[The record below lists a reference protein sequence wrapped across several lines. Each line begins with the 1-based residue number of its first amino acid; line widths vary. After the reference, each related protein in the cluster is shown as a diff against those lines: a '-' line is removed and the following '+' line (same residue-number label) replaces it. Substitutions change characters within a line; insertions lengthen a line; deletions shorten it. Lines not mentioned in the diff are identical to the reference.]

1 MRKWLQKS
9 QVQAKL
15 RLMKFTST
23 PLSSLASRAMSV
35 FIATFAILFSMSAV
49 AQYVWLDASGRKVYS
64 DQPPPANIPAKRV
77 LKDPGKPAN
86 SSSSSTSAA
95 SSASSDDSAAK
106 TDADM
111 DPNDPKA
118 QAKAAAKEAAGKA
131 SDAVKKSAAKDKD
144 LEAAKKKIDDEAAA
158 KKKEEDAKRE
168 VAKADNC
175 ERAKRAKIGLASG
188 NRIAQIN
195 AKGEREVMD
204 DAAKAVETKRIEGI
218 IAADCK

>member
-15 RLMKFTST
+15 RFMKFTST

-77 LKDPGKPAN
+77 LKDPGKSPM
-86 SSSSSTSAA
+86 SSYVAPTSG
-95 SSASSDDSAAK
+95 SDDSAAK

-168 VAKADNC
+168 VAKAENC
-175 ERAKRAKIGLASG
+175 DRAKRAKIGLASG